1 MKTTSNPATS
11 TKGTNVAN
19 ISKVKTTST
28 TAKVETK
35 EPVKEKVKKEAA
47 SANLLSVLPVIDK
60 GLFISKVRGGTR
72 ENVYHKELF
81 ENLSEGDSKTLRRNL
96 RTNLEK
102 FAASF
107 IEYATNKDK
116 KKLAALK
123 ESFEAYYKK
132 VYRVNDLT
140 PESILPGNA
149 GDDKKAQ
156 VVKMLEILKGIK

>member
-1 MKTTSNPATS
+1 MKTTTNPATS
-11 TKGTNVAN
+11 TKGTAVAN
-19 ISKVKTTST
+19 ISKVKPTSS
-28 TAKVETK
+28 TAKVET
-35 EPVKEKVKKEAA
+35 PVKDKVKKEAA
-47 SANLLSVLPVIDK
+47 SANLIAVLPVIDK

-102 FAASF
+102 FVTSF
-107 IEYATNKDK
+107 IEYAANKDK
-116 KKLAALK
+116 KKLTALK
-123 ESFEAYYKK
+123 ESFETYYKK